1 MATHNTLHV
10 EVVTAEREIYN
21 GEADMVVARGTE
33 GVLGI
38 LPRHAALLT
47 TLAIGEMRIKLGDA
61 EEPLFVA
68 GGFLEVRDN
77 VVTVLADTAEHAEEI
92 DEARAE
98 DAGRPRT
105 SNQPHQGRG
114 AGSPSWWA
122 SHRDAALR
130 AINGTSQEPAGRS
143 QGDAN
148 QGAAGRYSI
157 VMLSE
162 AKHLAAWRARPFASP
177 SLLSGL
183 RLTQGDTL
191 WQLQ

>member
-98 DAGRPRT
+98 EARRRAQERLEQATSDVERADMLGALERAMNRIKVAELARRRGGRRIEMPRPE
-105 SNQPHQGRG
+105 Q
-114 AGSPSWWA
+114 
-122 SHRDAALR
+122 
-130 AINGTSQEPAGRS
+130 
-143 QGDAN
+143 
-148 QGAAGRYSI
+148 
-157 VMLSE
+157 
-162 AKHLAAWRARPFASP
+162 
-177 SLLSGL
+177 
-183 RLTQGDTL
+183 
-191 WQLQ
+191 